1 MKELNF
7 IAIFSTME
15 RTVLSNQTA
24 YSFMKIQLNVD
35 MDNFVSK
42 IIVCSSIKQMR
53 RMWMTTKLRI
63 LKTLMKVNQT
73 SFVTIVNFLPMMT
86 WVWKCTMREYTRVT
100 MSVLFVLI
108 GLKMKKISIFIFLL
122 MKHLTVKIVNLK

>member
-15 RTVLSNQTA
+15 RNVLLNQTA

-35 MDNFVSK
+35 MDNFVSE

-73 SFVTIVNFLPMMT
+73 YFVNCEFLAQDELSLK
-86 WVWKCTMREYTRVT
+86 VHYERIHSGYHDCALCAYRAENEE
-100 MSVLFVLI
+100 SLNSHLFTCET
-108 GLKMKKISIFIFLL
+108 F
-122 MKHLTVKIVNLK
+122 T